1 MVAAFF
7 AVAEGVSRLFI
18 PPGSYDFIER
28 RAIEQDLAHKKA
40 KDEYRILFYGEST
53 MHGNQLYPKSTIDKW
68 LKLYLAE
75 LLPENTASRVTTT
88 NFGRLGG
95 GSEFIAN
102 SFVETIPYK
111 PDLAIFYM
119 AHNGFTLVPQRRE
132 LFTPKTLGFKIEKVA
147 DNMFKKSSFINIL
160 KRAYI
165 RHKINQKRRSAEK
178 EKAADKWYVES
189 PGRYYS
195 DEELLNPQSEKFDA
209 VRENFERNA
218 DRIVEAAKKHGIPM
232 IFFEAVAKWKGYE
245 PVESVHDASLT
256 GKSLKEWDRIFK
268 KGEEAFKNNA
278 FPVALDYYSHALL
291 LDEDYA
297 LTFYRIAECHEA
309 LGNSKE
315 ANRYWV
321 LSNDKDHF
329 PIRAPSCVNKF
340 YEEVRGEN
348 KGKAYVIRTQE
359 IFEENSTN
367 GIIDDELVLDPIHPT
382 MKGQALMALEIARV
396 IYEQGLLAP
405 KSEWAW
411 GEIVCNDK
419 DSRAGLNL
427 PYYLYLRNKL
437 GIDKNF
443 EFTMYLTSAQYVE
456 KRYDKAAEF
465 LEKAVRI
472 KPSSVFAKSWL
483 AWAYWNMGE
492 KERAGKLYREL
503 YAQSPELTEKFLLE
517 HPEIKKE

>member
-1 MVAAFF
+1 MSKIRNVFLSFIVVAAFF

-178 EKAADKWYVES
+178 EKAADKW
-189 PGRYYS
+189 
-195 DEELLNPQSEKFDA
+195 
-209 VRENFERNA
+209 
-218 DRIVEAAKKHGIPM
+218 
-232 IFFEAVAKWKGYE
+232 
-245 PVESVHDASLT
+245 
-256 GKSLKEWDRIFK
+256 
-268 KGEEAFKNNA
+268 
-278 FPVALDYYSHALL
+278 
-291 LDEDYA
+291 
-297 LTFYRIAECHEA
+297 
-309 LGNSKE
+309 
-315 ANRYWV
+315 
-321 LSNDKDHF
+321 
-329 PIRAPSCVNKF
+329 
-340 YEEVRGEN
+340 
-348 KGKAYVIRTQE
+348 
-359 IFEENSTN
+359 
-367 GIIDDELVLDPIHPT
+367 
-382 MKGQALMALEIARV
+382 
-396 IYEQGLLAP
+396 
-405 KSEWAW
+405 
-411 GEIVCNDK
+411 
-419 DSRAGLNL
+419 
-427 PYYLYLRNKL
+427 
-437 GIDKNF
+437 
-443 EFTMYLTSAQYVE
+443 
-456 KRYDKAAEF
+456 
-465 LEKAVRI
+465 
-472 KPSSVFAKSWL
+472 
-483 AWAYWNMGE
+483 
-492 KERAGKLYREL
+492 
-503 YAQSPELTEKFLLE
+503 
-517 HPEIKKE
+517 